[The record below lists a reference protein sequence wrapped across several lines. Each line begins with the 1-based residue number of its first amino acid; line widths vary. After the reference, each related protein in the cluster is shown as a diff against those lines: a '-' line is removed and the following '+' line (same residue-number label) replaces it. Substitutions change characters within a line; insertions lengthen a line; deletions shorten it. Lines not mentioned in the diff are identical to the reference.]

1 MAAKKRRTQQER
13 AEAWARDVANL
24 DTKGRV
30 YLFAPEA
37 GVTAG
42 PGGSFRLCT
51 DASSKYYEIADA
63 RVDDGEAVVMLDAHE
78 GTLRADETRTR
89 PTVVRWRLPP
99 GAWDIVGYHPTARY
113 EASITIAPRDDGRG
127 ASAQLWTR
135 AAKGGGR

>member
-1 MAAKKRRTQQER
+1 MSGLNAVDLASM
-13 AEAWARDVANL
+13 
-24 DTKGRV
+24 
-30 YLFAPEA
+30 FAVTVEPGCIVLESA

-42 PGGSFRLCT
+42 PGGSFRLRT

-78 GTLRADETRTR
+78 GTLRADKTRTL

-99 GAWDIVGYHPTARY
+99 GAWGIVGYHPTARY

-135 AAKGGGR
+135 AAKGGAR

>member
-1 MAAKKRRTQQER
+1 MTWRER
-13 AEAWARDVANL
+13 NRDAVNARDREL
-24 DTKGRV
+24 
-30 YLFAPEA
+30 Y
-37 GVTAG
+37 
-42 PGGSFRLCT
+42 
-51 DASSKYYEIADA
+51 
-63 RVDDGEAVVMLDAHE
+63 GEAVVMLDAHE

-135 AAKGGGR
+135 AAKGGAT